1 MSCVAICSFHLMSS
15 ISIGSWGIGGYEVII
30 GSVLCFRGCPSRCLS
45 FGRVACA
52 FVTFF
57 SVVGQVAIVLDSYG
71 WLCSLLVLHLVLH
84 KDSFALMIGF
94 VTTFIVEER
103 CFHAFGRHSSVLDV
117 LILRCWWGYETTC
130 HELKRAIVRSLM
142 HADLV
147 LYDISPL
154 PFEFLLTL
162 RTARIR
168 KHLSVLMIELLICKI
183 ALI

>member
-1 MSCVAICSFHLMSS
+1 MSCVVICSFHWMSA
-15 ISIGSWGIGGYEVII
+15 ISIGSWGISSDEVII
-30 GSVLCFRGCPSRCLS
+30 GSVLGFRGCPSWRFS
-45 FGRVACA
+45 FGRVACT

-57 SVVGQVAIVLDSYG
+57 SVVGQVTIVLDSYG
-71 WLCSLLVLHLVLH
+71 RLCSLLVLHLILH

-94 VTTFIVEER
+94 VTTIIVEER

-117 LILRCWWGYETTC
+117 LILRCWWGLETVC